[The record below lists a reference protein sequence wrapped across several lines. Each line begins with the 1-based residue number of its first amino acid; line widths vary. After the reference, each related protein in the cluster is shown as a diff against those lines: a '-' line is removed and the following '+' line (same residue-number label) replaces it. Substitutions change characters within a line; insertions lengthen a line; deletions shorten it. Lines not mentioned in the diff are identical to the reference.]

1 MEKKLLLKWVQ
12 RLLLVET
19 CCMRGKAMISISA
32 CTEGGQRSCILC
44 TRTCSTK
51 LGFTFGVYLKSNM
64 LSEEFLKNFGTVEGA
79 GFTEHITGV
88 RAAVVMAASEC
99 TAASSG

>member
-44 TRTCSTK
+44 TRTYSTK

-79 GFTEHITGV
+79 DFTEHVTGV
-88 RAAVVMAASEC
+88 RAVVVMAVSEC